1 MYILHPLT
9 VDVDAKVE
17 VHTSRCGQGSKAHR
31 THEHDHHGLAW
42 LLLCPDT
49 KFGPYPALRC
59 AK

>member
-17 VHTSRCGQGSKAHR
+17 VR
-31 THEHDHHGLAW
+31 TTHLAAARAARLIEHMTMDW
-42 LLLCPDT
+42 LGFSLCPDT